1 MSGILRVCRLVL
13 PALLIV
19 VAGDPASAKNR
30 LDNPPGVH
38 YADDLVIDA
47 LTCNGWELPIGLAG
61 STSHTFSG

>member
-1 MSGILRVCRLVL
+1 MSGILRGCRIVL
-13 PALLIV
+13 PTLLV
-19 VAGDPASAKNR
+19 VIAGEPASAQIR

-47 LTCNGWELPIGLAG
+47 LTCNGREIPIGLAG